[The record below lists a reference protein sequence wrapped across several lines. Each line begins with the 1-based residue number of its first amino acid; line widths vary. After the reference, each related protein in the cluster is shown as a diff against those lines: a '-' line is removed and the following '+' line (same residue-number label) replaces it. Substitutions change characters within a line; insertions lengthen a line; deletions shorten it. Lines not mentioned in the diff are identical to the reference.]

1 MPENVAEEL
10 QQMRRNDETKW
21 IMLDILKRFHS
32 ENEAWM
38 RMVCSLYGMFPLFF
52 FFFFFET
59 VGLSLIV
66 R

>member
-1 MPENVAEEL
+1 MRENVAEEL
-10 QQMRRNDETKW
+10 RQMRPNDETKR
-21 IMLDILKRFHS
+21 IMLGIPKRFHS

-38 RMVCSLYGMFPLFF
+38 RMVCSLYFF

-59 VGLSLIV
+59 VGLSIIV